1 MKKVTII
8 FRRGPHDTA
17 AGREGLD
24 LALLSASYEQEVSLV
39 FTADG
44 LFNLLSDQTPEVIG
58 CKDYMAT
65 FKALPLYD
73 IDSVLVCQNT
83 MDAFGLTDK
92 DFFIPITVCRP
103 DVIQQQLQS
112 ADQVWVF

>member
-1 MKKVTII
+1 MKKVTIV
-8 FRRGPHDTA
+8 FRKGPHDNA

-24 LALLSASYEQEVSLV
+24 LALLSASFEQEVSLV

-44 LFNLLSDQTPEVIG
+44 IFNLLSDQHPEAIG
-58 CKDYMAT
+58 CKDYLAT

-73 IDSVLVCQNT
+73 IDSVFVCQDT
-83 MDAFGLTDK
+83 MDAFGLTDN
-92 DFFIPITVCRP
+92 DFFIPTTACRP
-103 DVIQQQLQS
+103 SVIQQQLQS

>member
-8 FRRGPHDTA
+8 FRRGPHDNA

-44 LFNLLSDQTPEVIG
+44 LFNLLSNQAPERIG
-58 CKDYMAT
+58 CKDYIAT

-73 IDSVLVCQNT
+73 IDSVFVCQ
-83 MDAFGLTDK
+83 DAMQALGLVPE
-92 DFFIPITVCRP
+92 DFIIPITLCAA